1 MILKSVINFIWKKKK
16 KSINLLMI
24 NNFKD
29 KNVITNFFK
38 KLKKKKNLFIL

>member
-16 KSINLLMI
+16 KSINILMI

-38 KLKKKKNLFIL
+38 KLKIK